1 MPAKWILLRSTIS
14 VPEGSA
20 GVDFVI
26 VREIGEAF
34 ENAEQLL
41 VPRPAPQLHI
51 ADAALRAE
59 RPKARQLV
67 TTLQG
72 QCCGK
77 AIERAHE
84 MLRLALA
91 GLPRIL
97 ANPMRTCLPSLRG
110 TTSSNP
116 SPPAPCGNQRER
128 ARVSAEPAAR
138 YVSVLRVSRE
148 STSRPRN
155 RLKQA

>member
-1 MPAKWILLRSTIS
+1 MPAKWTLLRSTIS

-20 GVDFVI
+20 GVAFVI

-72 QCCGK
+72 RCCGK

-91 GLPRIL
+91 GLPRIQ

-116 SPPAPCGNQRER
+116 SPSSGESGANLSRGN
-128 ARVSAEPAAR
+128 SPF
-138 YVSVLRVSRE
+138 
-148 STSRPRN
+148 
-155 RLKQA
+155 